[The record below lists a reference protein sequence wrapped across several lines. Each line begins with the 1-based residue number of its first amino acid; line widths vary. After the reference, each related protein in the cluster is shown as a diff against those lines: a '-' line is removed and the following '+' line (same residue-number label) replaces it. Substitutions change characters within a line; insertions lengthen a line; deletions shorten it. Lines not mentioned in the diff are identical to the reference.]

1 MQKIWQYTQNILN
14 KTSTKF
20 ICIVVGIII
29 GLFFPQ
35 VVSKLSPIYTYFN
48 LILKSILLVMLP
60 LAVISN
66 VTSSLIKGVS
76 AKFIRRIIAVLV
88 AVVFI
93 HIMVVIACGFVYSNV
108 YNANYEDRKSIGQL
122 MEDSLS
128 SGFSIPSETNE
139 EKQVKK
145 DEDNVGITVQK
156 VSFNGESEKRLE
168 VKLDFFTDKFITK
181 NIFLSLSAEKNLQVI
196 VFFIIISVCFQA
208 ASKAALVQTTKIS
221 KSLYSMLY
229 NMLNVVITVLP
240 IILLVSM
247 AQIASVI
254 NISMLKSM
262 WSLILCIWLTHLV
275 IMMLCI
281 FVVRLKTGFAVTKQ
295 LKIMKPTLII
305 AALTGS
311 QDVYISKLFEVC
323 KDGFKFEGTKSD
335 CVLSLAYA
343 LTAFGRNVTFVML
356 TFFAIKLYDV
366 KMSLWFLISMPFITF
381 LATISGINKVDRIA
395 ASYIYLLLTPLGIPY
410 LPFVIIQEV
419 IRNTIFPVESC
430 SIAYLYVVCVA
441 LSLTGKANAT
451 TLLKDYK
458 KLKEQI
464 QPKMMQRGEQYD

>member
-1 MQKIWQYTQNILN
+1 MA
-14 KTSTKF
+14 
-20 ICIVVGIII
+20 VGVII

-35 VVSKLSPIYTYFN
+35 AVSKLSPIYTYFN

-60 LAVISN
+60 LAIISN
-66 VTSSLIKGVS
+66 VMSSLIKGIS
-76 AKFIRRIIAVLV
+76 AKFIGRIIAVLV

-93 HIMVVIACGFVYSNV
+93 HIIVVIACGFLYSNV

-128 SGFSIPSETNE
+128 SGFSIPNETSEE
-139 EKQVKK
+139 EQV
-145 DEDNVGITVQK
+145 EENVGIAVQK
-156 VSFNGESEKRLE
+156 VSFEGENEKRLE
-168 VKLDFFTDKFITK
+168 VNLDFLTDKFITK
-181 NIFLSLSAEKNLQVI
+181 NIFLSLNVEKNLQVI
-196 VFFIIISVCFQA
+196 VFFIIISICFQA
-208 ASKAALVQTTKIS
+208 SSRAALIQMAKIS

-229 NMLNVVITVLP
+229 NMLNAVITVLP
-240 IILLVSM
+240 VILLVSM
-247 AQIASVI
+247 AQITSVI
-254 NISMLKSM
+254 NIDMLKSM
-262 WSLILCIWLTHLV
+262 WSLILCIWLTNLV
-275 IMMLCI
+275 ITILCI
-281 FVVRLKTGFAVTKQ
+281 FVIRLKTGFAVSKQ
-295 LKIMKPTLII
+295 LKIMKPALII

-311 QDVYISKLFEVC
+311 QDAYISKLFEVC
-323 KDGFKFEGTKSD
+323 KDGFKFEETKSD

-366 KMSLWFLISMPFITF
+366 KMSLWFFISIPFVTF

-419 IRNTIFPVESC
+419 IQNTIFPVESC

-441 LSLTGKANAT
+441 LSLKGESNTAA
-451 TLLKDYK
+451 LLKDYRKIK
-458 KLKEQI
+458 KQM
-464 QPKMMQRGEQYD
+464 QPKTLLRGEQYDW

>member
-1 MQKIWQYTQNILN
+1 MA
-14 KTSTKF
+14 
-20 ICIVVGIII
+20 VGVII

-35 VVSKLSPIYTYFN
+35 AVSKLSPIYTYFN

-60 LAVISN
+60 LAIISN
-66 VTSSLIKGVS
+66 VMSSLIKGIS
-76 AKFIRRIIAVLV
+76 AKFIGRIIAVLV
-88 AVVFI
+88 VVVFI
-93 HIMVVIACGFVYSNV
+93 HIIVVIACGFLYSNV

-128 SGFSIPSETNE
+128 SGFSIPSETSE
-139 EKQVKK
+139 ETQV
-145 DEDNVGITVQK
+145 EENVGIAVQK
-156 VSFNGESEKRLE
+156 VSFEGENEKRLE
-168 VKLDFFTDKFITK
+168 VNLDFLTDKFITK
-181 NIFLSLSAEKNLQVI
+181 NIFLSLNVEKNLQVI
-196 VFFIIISVCFQA
+196 VFFIIISICFQA
-208 ASKAALVQTTKIS
+208 SSRAALIQMAKIS

-229 NMLNVVITVLP
+229 NMLNAVITVLP
-240 IILLVSM
+240 VILLVSM
-247 AQIASVI
+247 AQITSVI
-254 NISMLKSM
+254 NIDMLKSM

-275 IMMLCI
+275 IIMLCI
-281 FVVRLKTGFAVTKQ
+281 CVVKLKTGFAVTKQ
-295 LKIMKPTLII
+295 LKIMKPALII
-305 AALTGS
+305 AALTSS

-323 KDGFKFEGTKSD
+323 KNGFKFEETKSD

-343 LTAFGRNVTFVML
+343 LTAFGRNVTFVIL

-366 KMSLWFLISMPFITF
+366 KMSLWLLISIPFITF

-395 ASYIYLLLTPLGIPY
+395 ASYIYFLLTPLGIPY

-419 IRNTIFPVESC
+419 IQNTIFPVESC
-430 SIAYLYVVCVA
+430 SIAYLYVICVS

-464 QPKMMQRGEQYD
+464 QPKMLQRGEQYD

>member
-20 ICIVVGIII
+20 ICMAVGVII

-35 VVSKLSPIYTYFN
+35 AVSKLSPIYTYFN

-60 LAVISN
+60 LAIISN

-76 AKFIRRIIAVLV
+76 AKFIGRIIAVLV
-88 AVVFI
+88 AVVFV
-93 HIMVVIACGFVYSNV
+93 HIMVVIVCGFMYSNI
-108 YNANYEDRKSIGQL
+108 YNANYEARKSIGQL

-139 EKQVKK
+139 EKQVE
-145 DEDNVGITVQK
+145 DEDNVGVTVQK

-168 VKLDFFTDKFITK
+168 VNLDFFTDKFITK
-181 NIFLSLSAEKNLQVI
+181 NIFLSLSAERNLQVI

-208 ASKAALVQTTKIS
+208 ASKAALIHMTKIS

-229 NMLNVVITVLP
+229 NMLNVVITMLP

-275 IMMLCI
+275 IIMLCI
-281 FVVRLKTGFAVTKQ
+281 CVVKLKTGFAVTKQ
-295 LKIMKPTLII
+295 LKIMKPALII

-323 KDGFKFEGTKSD
+323 KNGFKFEETKSD

-366 KMSLWFLISMPFITF
+366 KMSLWFLISIPFITF

-419 IRNTIFPVESC
+419 IWNTISPVESC
-430 SIAYLYVVCVA
+430 SIAYLYVVCVS
-441 LSLTGKANAT
+441 LSLTGKVNAT

-464 QPKMMQRGEQYD
+464 QPKMLQRGE

>member
-1 MQKIWQYTQNILN
+1 MA
-14 KTSTKF
+14 
-20 ICIVVGIII
+20 VGVII

-35 VVSKLSPIYTYFN
+35 AVSKLSPIYTYFN

-60 LAVISN
+60 LAIISN
-66 VTSSLIKGVS
+66 VMSSLIKGIS
-76 AKFIRRIIAVLV
+76 AKFIGRIIAVLV

-93 HIMVVIACGFVYSNV
+93 HIIVVIACGFLYSNV

-128 SGFSIPSETNE
+128 SGFSIPSETSE
-139 EKQVKK
+139 EEQV
-145 DEDNVGITVQK
+145 EENVGIAVQK
-156 VSFNGESEKRLE
+156 VSFEGEKEKRLE
-168 VKLDFFTDKFITK
+168 VNLDFLTDKFITK
-181 NIFLSLSAEKNLQVI
+181 NIFLSLNVEKNLQVI
-196 VFFIIISVCFQA
+196 VFFIIVSICFQA
-208 ASKAALVQTTKIS
+208 SSRAALIQMAKIS

-229 NMLNVVITVLP
+229 NMLNAVITVLP
-240 IILLVSM
+240 VILLVSM
-247 AQIASVI
+247 AQITSVI
-254 NISMLKSM
+254 NIDMLKSM
-262 WSLILCIWLTHLV
+262 WSLILCIWLTNLV
-275 IMMLCI
+275 ITILCI
-281 FVVRLKTGFAVTKQ
+281 FVIRLKTGFVVSKQ
-295 LKIMKPTLII
+295 LKIMKPALII

-323 KDGFKFEGTKSD
+323 KDGFKFEETKSD

-343 LTAFGRNVTFVML
+343 LTAFDRNVTFVML

-366 KMSLWFLISMPFITF
+366 KMSLWFLISIPFVTF

-419 IRNTIFPVESC
+419 IQNTIFPVESC

-441 LSLTGKANAT
+441 LSLKGESNTAA
-451 TLLKDYK
+451 LLKDYK
-458 KLKEQI
+458 KIKKQM
-464 QPKMMQRGEQYD
+464 QPKTLLRGEQYDW

>member
-1 MQKIWQYTQNILN
+1 MQKIWAYIQNILN

-20 ICIVVGIII
+20 ICMAVGVII

-35 VVSKLSPIYTYFN
+35 AVSKLSPIYTYFN

-60 LAVISN
+60 LAIISN
-66 VTSSLIKGVS
+66 VMSSLIKGIS
-76 AKFIRRIIAVLV
+76 AKFIGRIIAVLV

-93 HIMVVIACGFVYSNV
+93 HIIVVIACGFLYSNV

-128 SGFSIPSETNE
+128 SGFSIPSETSE
-139 EKQVKK
+139 EEQV
-145 DEDNVGITVQK
+145 EENVGIAVQK
-156 VSFNGESEKRLE
+156 VSFEGENEKRLE
-168 VKLDFFTDKFITK
+168 VNLDFLTDKFITK
-181 NIFLSLSAEKNLQVI
+181 NIFLSLNVEKNLQVI
-196 VFFIIISVCFQA
+196 VFFIIISICFQA
-208 ASKAALVQTTKIS
+208 SSRAALIQMAKIS

-229 NMLNVVITVLP
+229 NMLNAVITVLP
-240 IILLVSM
+240 VILLVSM
-247 AQIASVI
+247 AQITSVI
-254 NISMLKSM
+254 NIDMLKSM
-262 WSLILCIWLTHLV
+262 WSLILCIWLTNLV
-275 IMMLCI
+275 ITILCI
-281 FVVRLKTGFAVTKQ
+281 FVIRLKTGFVVSKQ
-295 LKIMKPTLII
+295 LKIMKPALII

-323 KDGFKFEGTKSD
+323 KDGFKFEETKSD

-366 KMSLWFLISMPFITF
+366 KMSLWFFISIPFVTF

-419 IRNTIFPVESC
+419 IQNTIFPVESC

-441 LSLTGKANAT
+441 LSLKGESNTAA
-451 TLLKDYK
+451 LLKDYK
-458 KLKEQI
+458 KIKKQM
-464 QPKMMQRGEQYD
+464 QPKTLLRGEQYDW

>member
-1 MQKIWQYTQNILN
+1 MA
-14 KTSTKF
+14 
-20 ICIVVGIII
+20 VGVII

-35 VVSKLSPIYTYFN
+35 AVSKLSPIYTYFN

-60 LAVISN
+60 LAIISN
-66 VTSSLIKGVS
+66 VMSSLIKGIS
-76 AKFIRRIIAVLV
+76 AKFIGRIIAVLV

-93 HIMVVIACGFVYSNV
+93 HIIVVIACGFLYSNV

-128 SGFSIPSETNE
+128 SGFSIPSETSE
-139 EKQVKK
+139 EEQV
-145 DEDNVGITVQK
+145 EENVGIAVQK
-156 VSFNGESEKRLE
+156 VSFEGENEKRLE
-168 VKLDFFTDKFITK
+168 VNLDFLTDKFITK
-181 NIFLSLSAEKNLQVI
+181 NIFLSLNVEKNLQVI
-196 VFFIIISVCFQA
+196 VFFIIVSICFQA
-208 ASKAALVQTTKIS
+208 SSRAALIQMAKIS

-229 NMLNVVITVLP
+229 NMLNAVITVLP
-240 IILLVSM
+240 VILLVSM
-247 AQIASVI
+247 AQITSVI
-254 NISMLKSM
+254 NIDMLKSM
-262 WSLILCIWLTHLV
+262 WSLILCIWLTNLV
-275 IMMLCI
+275 ITILCI
-281 FVVRLKTGFAVTKQ
+281 FVIRLKTGFVVSKQ
-295 LKIMKPTLII
+295 LKIMKPALII

-323 KDGFKFEGTKSD
+323 KDGFKFEETKSD

-366 KMSLWFLISMPFITF
+366 KMSLWFLISIPFVTF

-419 IRNTIFPVESC
+419 IQNTIFLVESC
-430 SIAYLYVVCVA
+430 GIAYLYVVCVA
-441 LSLTGKANAT
+441 LSLKGESNTAA
-451 TLLKDYK
+451 LLKDYK
-458 KLKEQI
+458 KIKKQM
-464 QPKMMQRGEQYD
+464 QPKTLLRGEQYDW

>member
-1 MQKIWQYTQNILN
+1 MA
-14 KTSTKF
+14 
-20 ICIVVGIII
+20 VGVII

-35 VVSKLSPIYTYFN
+35 AVSKLSPIYTYFN

-60 LAVISN
+60 LAIISN
-66 VTSSLIKGVS
+66 VMSSLIKGIS
-76 AKFIRRIIAVLV
+76 AKFIGRIIAVLV

-93 HIMVVIACGFVYSNV
+93 HIIVVIACGFLYSNV

-128 SGFSIPSETNE
+128 SGFSIPSETSE
-139 EKQVKK
+139 EEQV
-145 DEDNVGITVQK
+145 EENVGIAVQK
-156 VSFNGESEKRLE
+156 VSFEGENEKRLE
-168 VKLDFFTDKFITK
+168 VNLDFLTDKFITK
-181 NIFLSLSAEKNLQVI
+181 NIFLSLNVEKNLQVI
-196 VFFIIISVCFQA
+196 VFFIIVSICFQA
-208 ASKAALVQTTKIS
+208 SSRAALIQMAKIS

-229 NMLNVVITVLP
+229 NMLNAVITVLP
-240 IILLVSM
+240 VILLVSM
-247 AQIASVI
+247 AQITSVI
-254 NISMLKSM
+254 NIDMLKSM
-262 WSLILCIWLTHLV
+262 WSLILCIWLTNLV
-275 IMMLCI
+275 ITILCI
-281 FVVRLKTGFAVTKQ
+281 FVIRLKTGFVVSKQ
-295 LKIMKPTLII
+295 LKIMKPALII

-323 KDGFKFEGTKSD
+323 KDGFKFEETKSD

-366 KMSLWFLISMPFITF
+366 KMSLWFLISIPFVTF

-419 IRNTIFPVESC
+419 IQNTIFPVESC

-441 LSLTGKANAT
+441 LSLKGESNTAA
-451 TLLKDYK
+451 LLKDYRKIK
-458 KLKEQI
+458 KQM
-464 QPKMMQRGEQYD
+464 QPKTLLRGEQYDW

>member
-1 MQKIWQYTQNILN
+1 MA
-14 KTSTKF
+14 
-20 ICIVVGIII
+20 VGVII

-35 VVSKLSPIYTYFN
+35 AVSKLSPIYTYFN

-60 LAVISN
+60 LAIISN
-66 VTSSLIKGVS
+66 VMSSLIKGIS
-76 AKFIRRIIAVLV
+76 AKFIGRIIAVLV

-93 HIMVVIACGFVYSNV
+93 HIIVVIACGFLYSNV

-128 SGFSIPSETNE
+128 SGFSIPSETSE
-139 EKQVKK
+139 EEQV
-145 DEDNVGITVQK
+145 EENVGIAVQK
-156 VSFNGESEKRLE
+156 VSFEGENEKRLE
-168 VKLDFFTDKFITK
+168 VNLDFLTDKFITK
-181 NIFLSLSAEKNLQVI
+181 NIFLSLNVEKNLQII
-196 VFFIIISVCFQA
+196 VFFIIVSICFQA
-208 ASKAALVQTTKIS
+208 SSRAALIQMAKIS

-229 NMLNVVITVLP
+229 NMLNAVITVLP
-240 IILLVSM
+240 VILLVSM
-247 AQIASVI
+247 AQITSVI
-254 NISMLKSM
+254 NIDMLKSM
-262 WSLILCIWLTHLV
+262 WSLILCIWLTNLV
-275 IMMLCI
+275 ITILCI
-281 FVVRLKTGFAVTKQ
+281 FVIRLKTGFVVSKQ
-295 LKIMKPTLII
+295 LKIMKPALII

-323 KDGFKFEGTKSD
+323 KDGFKFEETKSD

-366 KMSLWFLISMPFITF
+366 KMSLWFLISIPFVTF

-419 IRNTIFPVESC
+419 IQNTIFPVESC

-441 LSLTGKANAT
+441 LSLKGESNTAA
-451 TLLKDYK
+451 LLKDYK
-458 KLKEQI
+458 KIKKQM
-464 QPKMMQRGEQYD
+464 QPKTLLRGEQYDW

>member
-1 MQKIWQYTQNILN
+1 MA
-14 KTSTKF
+14 
-20 ICIVVGIII
+20 VGVII

-35 VVSKLSPIYTYFN
+35 AVSKLSPIYTYFN

-60 LAVISN
+60 LAIISN
-66 VTSSLIKGVS
+66 VMSSLIKGIS
-76 AKFIRRIIAVLV
+76 AKFIGRIIAVLV

-93 HIMVVIACGFVYSNV
+93 HIIVVIACGFLYSNV

-128 SGFSIPSETNE
+128 SGFSIPSETSE
-139 EKQVKK
+139 EEQV
-145 DEDNVGITVQK
+145 EENVGIAVQK
-156 VSFNGESEKRLE
+156 VSFEGENEKRLE
-168 VKLDFFTDKFITK
+168 VNLDFLTDKFITK
-181 NIFLSLSAEKNLQVI
+181 NIFLSLNVEKNLQVI
-196 VFFIIISVCFQA
+196 VFFIIVSICFQA
-208 ASKAALVQTTKIS
+208 SSRAALIQMAKIS

-229 NMLNVVITVLP
+229 NMLNAVITVLP
-240 IILLVSM
+240 VILLVSM
-247 AQIASVI
+247 AQITSVI
-254 NISMLKSM
+254 NIDMLKSM
-262 WSLILCIWLTHLV
+262 WSLILCIWLTNLV
-275 IMMLCI
+275 ITILCI
-281 FVVRLKTGFAVTKQ
+281 FVIRLKTGFVVSKQ
-295 LKIMKPTLII
+295 LKIMKPALII

-323 KDGFKFEGTKSD
+323 KDGFKFEETKSD

-366 KMSLWFLISMPFITF
+366 KMSLWFLISIPFVTF

-419 IRNTIFPVESC
+419 IQNTIFPVESC

-441 LSLTGKANAT
+441 LSLKGESNTAA
-451 TLLKDYK
+451 LLKDYK
-458 KLKEQI
+458 KIKKQM
-464 QPKMMQRGEQYD
+464 QPKTLLRGEQYDW

>member
-1 MQKIWQYTQNILN
+1 MQKIWQHTQNILN

-20 ICIVVGIII
+20 LCMAVGVII

-35 VVSKLSPIYTYFN
+35 AVSKLSPIYTYFN

-60 LAVISN
+60 LAIISN

-76 AKFIRRIIAVLV
+76 AKFIGRIIAVLV

-93 HIMVVIACGFVYSNV
+93 HIMVVMVCGFIYSNV
-108 YNANYEDRKSIGQL
+108 YKANYEDRKSIGQL

-139 EKQVKK
+139 EKQVE
-145 DEDNVGITVQK
+145 DEDNVGVTVQK

-168 VKLDFFTDKFITK
+168 VNLDFFTDKFITK
-181 NIFLSLSAEKNLQVI
+181 NIFLSLSAERNLQVI

-208 ASKAALVQTTKIS
+208 ASKAALVQMTKIS

-229 NMLNVVITVLP
+229 NMLNVVITMLP
-240 IILLVSM
+240 IVLLVSM
-247 AQIASVI
+247 AQIVSVI

-262 WSLILCIWLTHLV
+262 WSLILCIWLTHLF
-275 IMMLCI
+275 ITMLCI

-295 LKIMKPTLII
+295 LKIMKPALII

-323 KDGFKFEGTKSD
+323 KNGFKFEETKSD

-366 KMSLWFLISMPFITF
+366 KMSLWFLISIPFITF

-419 IRNTIFPVESC
+419 IWNTIFPVESC
-430 SIAYLYVVCVA
+430 SIAYLYVVCVS

-464 QPKMMQRGEQYD
+464 QPKILQRGEQYD

>member
-1 MQKIWQYTQNILN
+1 MA
-14 KTSTKF
+14 
-20 ICIVVGIII
+20 VGVII

-35 VVSKLSPIYTYFN
+35 EVSKLSPIYTYFN

-60 LAVISN
+60 LAIISN
-66 VTSSLIKGVS
+66 VMSSLIKGIS
-76 AKFIRRIIAVLV
+76 AKFIGRIIAVLV

-93 HIMVVIACGFVYSNV
+93 HIIVVIACGFLYSNV

-128 SGFSIPSETNE
+128 SGFSIPSETSE
-139 EKQVKK
+139 EEQV
-145 DEDNVGITVQK
+145 EENVGIAVQK
-156 VSFNGESEKRLE
+156 VSFEGENEKRLE
-168 VKLDFFTDKFITK
+168 VNLDFLTDKFITK
-181 NIFLSLSAEKNLQVI
+181 NIFLSLNVEKNLQVI
-196 VFFIIISVCFQA
+196 VFFIIISICFQA
-208 ASKAALVQTTKIS
+208 SSRAALIQMAKIS

-229 NMLNVVITVLP
+229 NMLNAVITVLP
-240 IILLVSM
+240 VILLVSM
-247 AQIASVI
+247 AQITSVI
-254 NISMLKSM
+254 NIDMLKSM
-262 WSLILCIWLTHLV
+262 WSLILCIWLTNLV
-275 IMMLCI
+275 ITILCI
-281 FVVRLKTGFAVTKQ
+281 FVIRLKTGFVVSKQ
-295 LKIMKPTLII
+295 LKIMKPALII

-323 KDGFKFEGTKSD
+323 KDGFKFEETKSD

-366 KMSLWFLISMPFITF
+366 KMSLWFFISIPFVTF

-419 IRNTIFPVESC
+419 IQNTIFPVESC

-441 LSLTGKANAT
+441 LSLKGESNTAA
-451 TLLKDYK
+451 LLKDYK
-458 KLKEQI
+458 KIKKQM
-464 QPKMMQRGEQYD
+464 QPKTLLRGEQYDW

>member
-1 MQKIWQYTQNILN
+1 MQKIWQHTQNILN

-20 ICIVVGIII
+20 LCMAVGVII

-35 VVSKLSPIYTYFN
+35 AVSKLSPIYTYFN

-60 LAVISN
+60 LAIISN

-76 AKFIRRIIAVLV
+76 AKFIGRIIAVLV

-93 HIMVVIACGFVYSNV
+93 HIMVVIVCGFIYSNI

-139 EKQVKK
+139 EKQVE

-168 VKLDFFTDKFITK
+168 VNLDFFTDKFITK
-181 NIFLSLSAEKNLQVI
+181 NIFLSLSAERNLQVI

-208 ASKAALVQTTKIS
+208 ASKAALVQMTRIS

-229 NMLNVVITVLP
+229 NMLNVVITMLP
-240 IILLVSM
+240 IVLLVSM

-262 WSLILCIWLTHLV
+262 WSLILCIWLTHLF
-275 IMMLCI
+275 ITMLCI

-295 LKIMKPTLII
+295 LKIMKPALII

-323 KDGFKFEGTKSD
+323 KNGFKFEETKSD

-366 KMSLWFLISMPFITF
+366 KMSLWFLISIPFITF

-419 IRNTIFPVESC
+419 IWNTIFPVESC
-430 SIAYLYVVCVA
+430 SIAYLYVVCVS

-464 QPKMMQRGEQYD
+464 QPKILQRGEQYD

>member
-1 MQKIWQYTQNILN
+1 MA
-14 KTSTKF
+14 
-20 ICIVVGIII
+20 VGVII

-35 VVSKLSPIYTYFN
+35 AVSKLSPIYTYFN

-60 LAVISN
+60 LAIISN
-66 VTSSLIKGVS
+66 VMSSLIKGIS
-76 AKFIRRIIAVLV
+76 AKFIGRIIAVLV

-93 HIMVVIACGFVYSNV
+93 HIIVVIACGFLYSNV

-128 SGFSIPSETNE
+128 SGFSIPNETSEE
-139 EKQVKK
+139 EQV
-145 DEDNVGITVQK
+145 EENVGIAVQK
-156 VSFNGESEKRLE
+156 VSFEGENEKRLE
-168 VKLDFFTDKFITK
+168 VNLDFLTDKFITK
-181 NIFLSLSAEKNLQVI
+181 NIFLSLNVEKNLQVI
-196 VFFIIISVCFQA
+196 VFFIIISICFQA
-208 ASKAALVQTTKIS
+208 SSRAALIQMAKIS

-229 NMLNVVITVLP
+229 NMLNAVITVLP
-240 IILLVSM
+240 VILLVSM
-247 AQIASVI
+247 AQITSVI
-254 NISMLKSM
+254 NIDMLKSM
-262 WSLILCIWLTHLV
+262 WSLILCIWLTNLV
-275 IMMLCI
+275 ITILCI
-281 FVVRLKTGFAVTKQ
+281 FVIRLKTGFVVSKQ
-295 LKIMKPTLII
+295 LKIMKPALII

-323 KDGFKFEGTKSD
+323 KDGFKFEETKSD

-366 KMSLWFLISMPFITF
+366 KMSLWFFISIPFVTF

-419 IRNTIFPVESC
+419 IQNTIFPVESC

-441 LSLTGKANAT
+441 LSLKGESNTAA
-451 TLLKDYK
+451 LLKDYRKIK
-458 KLKEQI
+458 KQM
-464 QPKMMQRGEQYD
+464 QPKTLLRGEQYDW

>member
-1 MQKIWQYTQNILN
+1 MA
-14 KTSTKF
+14 
-20 ICIVVGIII
+20 VGVII

-35 VVSKLSPIYTYFN
+35 AVSKLSPIYTYFN

-60 LAVISN
+60 LAIISN
-66 VTSSLIKGVS
+66 VMSSLIKGIS
-76 AKFIRRIIAVLV
+76 AKFIGRIIAVLV

-93 HIMVVIACGFVYSNV
+93 HIIVVIACGFLYSNV

-128 SGFSIPSETNE
+128 SGFSIPSETSE
-139 EKQVKK
+139 EEQV
-145 DEDNVGITVQK
+145 EENVGIAVQK
-156 VSFNGESEKRLE
+156 VSFEGENEKRLE
-168 VKLDFFTDKFITK
+168 VNLDFLTDKFITK
-181 NIFLSLSAEKNLQVI
+181 NIFLSLNVEKNLQVI
-196 VFFIIISVCFQA
+196 VFFIIVSICFQA
-208 ASKAALVQTTKIS
+208 SSRAALIQMAKIS

-229 NMLNVVITVLP
+229 NMLNAVITVLP
-240 IILLVSM
+240 VILLVSM
-247 AQIASVI
+247 AQITSVI
-254 NISMLKSM
+254 NIDMLKSM
-262 WSLILCIWLTHLV
+262 WSLILCIWLTNLV
-275 IMMLCI
+275 ITILCI
-281 FVVRLKTGFAVTKQ
+281 FVIRLKTGFVVSKQ
-295 LKIMKPTLII
+295 LKIMKPALII

-323 KDGFKFEGTKSD
+323 KDGFKFEETKSD

-366 KMSLWFLISMPFITF
+366 KMSLWFLISIPFVTF
-381 LATISGINKVDRIA
+381 LTTISGINKVDRIA

-419 IRNTIFPVESC
+419 IQNTIFPVESC

-441 LSLTGKANAT
+441 LSLKGESNTAA
-451 TLLKDYK
+451 LLKDYK
-458 KLKEQI
+458 KIKKQM
-464 QPKMMQRGEQYD
+464 QPKTLLRGEQYDW

>member
-1 MQKIWQYTQNILN
+1 MA
-14 KTSTKF
+14 
-20 ICIVVGIII
+20 VGVII

-35 VVSKLSPIYTYFN
+35 AVSKLSPIYTYFN

-60 LAVISN
+60 LAIISN
-66 VTSSLIKGVS
+66 VMSSLIKGIS
-76 AKFIRRIIAVLV
+76 AKFIGRIIAVLV

-93 HIMVVIACGFVYSNV
+93 HIIVVIACGFLYSNV

-128 SGFSIPSETNE
+128 SGFSIPSETSE
-139 EKQVKK
+139 EEQV
-145 DEDNVGITVQK
+145 EENVGIAVQK
-156 VSFNGESEKRLE
+156 VSFEGENEKRLE
-168 VKLDFFTDKFITK
+168 VNLDFLTDKFITK
-181 NIFLSLSAEKNLQVI
+181 NIFLSLNVEKNLQVI
-196 VFFIIISVCFQA
+196 VFFIIISICFQA
-208 ASKAALVQTTKIS
+208 SSRAALIQMAKIS

-229 NMLNVVITVLP
+229 NMLNAVITVLP
-240 IILLVSM
+240 VILLVSM
-247 AQIASVI
+247 AQITSVI
-254 NISMLKSM
+254 NIDMLKSM
-262 WSLILCIWLTHLV
+262 WSLILCIWLTNLV
-275 IMMLCI
+275 ITILCI
-281 FVVRLKTGFAVTKQ
+281 FVIRLKTGFVVSKQ
-295 LKIMKPTLII
+295 LKIMKPALII

-323 KDGFKFEGTKSD
+323 KDGFKFEETKSD

-366 KMSLWFLISMPFITF
+366 KMSLWFFISIPFVTF

-419 IRNTIFPVESC
+419 IQNTIFPVESC

-441 LSLTGKANAT
+441 LSLKGESNTAA
-451 TLLKDYK
+451 LLKDYK
-458 KLKEQI
+458 KIKKQM
-464 QPKMMQRGEQYD
+464 QPKTLLRGEQYDW

>member
-1 MQKIWQYTQNILN
+1 MA
-14 KTSTKF
+14 
-20 ICIVVGIII
+20 VGVII

-35 VVSKLSPIYTYFN
+35 AVSKLSPIYTYFN

-60 LAVISN
+60 LAIISN
-66 VTSSLIKGVS
+66 VMSSLIKGIS
-76 AKFIRRIIAVLV
+76 AKFIGRIIAVLV

-93 HIMVVIACGFVYSNV
+93 HIIVVIACGFLYSNV

-128 SGFSIPSETNE
+128 SGFSIPSETSE
-139 EKQVKK
+139 EEQV
-145 DEDNVGITVQK
+145 EENVGIAVQK
-156 VSFNGESEKRLE
+156 VSFEGENEKRLE
-168 VKLDFFTDKFITK
+168 VNLDFLTDKFITK
-181 NIFLSLSAEKNLQVI
+181 NIFLSLNVEKNLQVI
-196 VFFIIISVCFQA
+196 VFFIIVSICFQA
-208 ASKAALVQTTKIS
+208 SSRAALIQMAKIS

-229 NMLNVVITVLP
+229 NMLNAVITVLP
-240 IILLVSM
+240 VILLVSM
-247 AQIASVI
+247 AQITSVI
-254 NISMLKSM
+254 NIDMLKSM
-262 WSLILCIWLTHLV
+262 WSLILCIWLTNLV
-275 IMMLCI
+275 ITILCI
-281 FVVRLKTGFAVTKQ
+281 FVIRLKTGFVVSKQ
-295 LKIMKPTLII
+295 LKIMKPALII

-323 KDGFKFEGTKSD
+323 KDGFKFEETKSD

-366 KMSLWFLISMPFITF
+366 KMSLWFLISIPFVTF
-381 LATISGINKVDRIA
+381 LTTISGINKVDRIA

-419 IRNTIFPVESC
+419 IQNTIFPVESC

-441 LSLTGKANAT
+441 LSLKGESNTAA
-451 TLLKDYK
+451 LLKDYK
-458 KLKEQI
+458 KKKQM
-464 QPKMMQRGEQYD
+464 QPKTLLRGEQYDW

>member
-1 MQKIWQYTQNILN
+1 MA
-14 KTSTKF
+14 
-20 ICIVVGIII
+20 VGVII

-35 VVSKLSPIYTYFN
+35 AVSKLSPIYTYFN

-60 LAVISN
+60 LAIISN
-66 VTSSLIKGVS
+66 VMSSLIKGIS
-76 AKFIRRIIAVLV
+76 AKFIGKIIAVLV

-93 HIMVVIACGFVYSNV
+93 HIIVVIACGFLYSNV

-128 SGFSIPSETNE
+128 SGFSIPNETSEE
-139 EKQVKK
+139 EQV
-145 DEDNVGITVQK
+145 EENVGIAVQK
-156 VSFNGESEKRLE
+156 VSFEGENEKRLE
-168 VKLDFFTDKFITK
+168 VNLDFLTDKFITK
-181 NIFLSLSAEKNLQVI
+181 NIFLSLNVEKNLQVI
-196 VFFIIISVCFQA
+196 VFFIIISICFQA
-208 ASKAALVQTTKIS
+208 SSRAALIQMAKIS

-229 NMLNVVITVLP
+229 NMLNAVITVLP
-240 IILLVSM
+240 VILLVSM
-247 AQIASVI
+247 AQITSVI
-254 NISMLKSM
+254 NIDMLKSM
-262 WSLILCIWLTHLV
+262 WSLILCIWLTNLV
-275 IMMLCI
+275 ITILCI
-281 FVVRLKTGFAVTKQ
+281 FVIRLKTGFAVSKQ
-295 LKIMKPTLII
+295 LKIMKPALII

-311 QDVYISKLFEVC
+311 QDAYISKLFEVC
-323 KDGFKFEGTKSD
+323 KDGFKFEETKSD

-366 KMSLWFLISMPFITF
+366 KMSLWFFISIPFVTF

-419 IRNTIFPVESC
+419 IQNTIFPVESC

-441 LSLTGKANAT
+441 LSLKGESNTAA
-451 TLLKDYK
+451 LLKDYRKIK
-458 KLKEQI
+458 KQM
-464 QPKMMQRGEQYD
+464 QPKTLLRGEQYDW